1 MIYLKNISDAQILM
15 IPRNGGIVTG
25 EMALV
30 MRNTT
35 DLQETTL
42 SVTDLNTSGL
52 YFNLAVALP
61 LGDRFA
67 DGEYQYSLKNGNI
80 QVSCGLLYVGDL
92 QSPSQHETTIT
103 YKQYESE

>member
-15 IPRNGGIVTG
+15 IPRNGGIVAG
-25 EMALV
+25 EMSLI

-35 DLQETTL
+35 DQQETTL
-42 SVTDLNTSGL
+42 SVSDLNTSGL

-61 LGDRFA
+61 GGLA
-67 DGEYQYSLKNGNI
+67 DGEYQYSLKDGNI

>member
-1 MIYLKNISDAQILM
+1 MIYLKNISDAQVLM

-25 EMALV
+25 EMSLV

-52 YFNLAVALP
+52 YFNLAVSLP
-61 LGDRFA
+61 GGLA

>member
-25 EMALV
+25 EMSLV

-52 YFNLAVALP
+52 YFNLAVSLP
-61 LGDRFA
+61 GGLA
-67 DGEYQYSLKNGNI
+67 DGEYQYSLMNGNI

>member
-15 IPRNGGIVTG
+15 IPRNGEIVTG
-25 EMALV
+25 KMTLL

-61 LGDRFA
+61 GGLA

>member
-15 IPRNGGIVTG
+15 IPRNGGIMTG
-25 EMALV
+25 EMTLV

-52 YFNLAVALP
+52 YFNLAVSLP
-61 LGDRFA
+61 GGLA
-67 DGEYQYSLKNGNI
+67 DGEYQYSLKDGNI

>member
-25 EMALV
+25 EMTLV

-61 LGDRFA
+61 GGLA
-67 DGEYQYSLKNGNI
+67 DGEYQYSLNDGNI

>member
-15 IPRNGGIVTG
+15 IPRNGSIVTG
-25 EMALV
+25 EMSLV

-35 DLQETTL
+35 DQKETTL

-52 YFNLAVALP
+52 YFNIAVALP
-61 LGDRFA
+61 GGLA
-67 DGEYQYSLKNGNI
+67 DGEYQYSLKDGNI

>member
-25 EMALV
+25 EMSLV

-35 DLQETTL
+35 DQQETTL
-42 SVTDLNTSGL
+42 SMTDLNTSGL

-61 LGDRFA
+61 GGLA

-80 QVSCGLLYVGDL
+80 QVSYGLLYVGNL
-92 QSPSQHETTIT
+92 QSPSQHKTTIT

>member
-25 EMALV
+25 KMTLL

-61 LGDRFA
+61 GGLA
-67 DGEYQYSLKNGNI
+67 NGEYQYSLKNGNI
-80 QVSCGLLYVGDL
+80 QVSCGLLYVGEL

>member
-25 EMALV
+25 EMSLV

-42 SVTDLNTSGL
+42 SVTDLNTSGI

-61 LGDRFA
+61 GGLA
-67 DGEYQYSLKNGNI
+67 DGEYQYSLNDGNI
-80 QVSCGLLYVGDL
+80 QVSCGLLYIGEL

>member
-25 EMALV
+25 EMTLV

-61 LGDRFA
+61 GGLA

-80 QVSCGLLYVGDL
+80 QVSCGLLYVGEL

>member
-25 EMALV
+25 EMSLV

-61 LGDRFA
+61 GGLA
-67 DGEYQYSLKNGNI
+67 DGEYQYSLKDGNI
-80 QVSCGLLYVGDL
+80 QVSCGLLYVGNL

>member
-1 MIYLKNISDAQILM
+1 MIYLKNISDAQVLM

-25 EMALV
+25 EMTLV
-30 MRNTT
+30 MRSTT

-61 LGDRFA
+61 GGLA

>member
-15 IPRNGGIVTG
+15 IPRNGEIVTG

-35 DLQETTL
+35 DQQETTL

-52 YFNLAVALP
+52 YFNIAVALP
-61 LGDRFA
+61 GGLA
-67 DGEYQYSLKNGNI
+67 DGEYQYSLKNGDI
-80 QVSCGLLYVGDL
+80 QVSCGLLYVGDM

>member
-25 EMALV
+25 EMTLV

-52 YFNLAVALP
+52 YFNLAVTLP
-61 LGDRFA
+61 GGLA

>member
-1 MIYLKNISDAQILM
+1 MIYLKNISYAQSLM
-15 IPRNGGIVTG
+15 IPRNGRIVTG
-25 EMALV
+25 EMSLV
-30 MRNTT
+30 LRNTT
-35 DLQETTL
+35 DQQETTL

-61 LGDRFA
+61 GGLA

-80 QVSCGLLYVGDL
+80 QVSCGLIYVGDL

>member
-1 MIYLKNISDAQILM
+1 MIYRKNISDAQILM

-25 EMALV
+25 EMTLM

-52 YFNLAVALP
+52 YFNLAVSLP
-61 LGDRFA
+61 GGLA

>member
-15 IPRNGGIVTG
+15 IHRNGEIVTG
-25 EMALV
+25 EMTLV

-35 DLQETTL
+35 DLRETTL

-61 LGDRFA
+61 GGLA
-67 DGEYQYSLKNGNI
+67 DGEYQYSLKDGNI

-92 QSPSQHETTIT
+92 QSPSQYETTIT

>member
-15 IPRNGGIVTG
+15 IPRNGEIVTG
-25 EMALV
+25 EMTLV

-61 LGDRFA
+61 GGLA

-92 QSPSQHETTIT
+92 QSPSQNEKIIT

>member
-1 MIYLKNISDAQILM
+1 MIYFKNISDAQILM

-25 EMALV
+25 EMTLV

-61 LGDRFA
+61 GGLA
-67 DGEYQYSLKNGNI
+67 DGEYQYSLKDGNI

>member
-25 EMALV
+25 EMSLV

-35 DLQETTL
+35 DQQETTL

-52 YFNLAVALP
+52 YFNLAVVLP
-61 LGDRFA
+61 GGLA
-67 DGEYQYSLKNGNI
+67 DGEYQYSPKDGNI

>member
-25 EMALV
+25 EMILV

-52 YFNLAVALP
+52 YFNLAVTLP
-61 LGDRFA
+61 GGLA

>member
-1 MIYLKNISDAQILM
+1 MIYLKNISDAQVLM

-25 EMALV
+25 EMTLV

-52 YFNLAVALP
+52 YFNLAVTLP
-61 LGDRFA
+61 GGLA

-92 QSPSQHETTIT
+92 QSLSQHETTIT

>member
-25 EMALV
+25 EMSLV

-61 LGDRFA
+61 GGLA
-67 DGEYQYSLKNGNI
+67 DGEYQYSLKDGNI
-80 QVSCGLLYVGDL
+80 QLSCGLLYVGDL

>member
-15 IPRNGGIVTG
+15 IPRNGEIVTG
-25 EMALV
+25 KMTLL

-61 LGDRFA
+61 GGLA
-67 DGEYQYSLKNGNI
+67 DGEYQYSLKDGNI

>member
-15 IPRNGGIVTG
+15 IPRNGEIVTG
-25 EMALV
+25 EMTFV

-61 LGDRFA
+61 GGLA

>member
-1 MIYLKNISDAQILM
+1 MIYLKNISDAQNLM

-25 EMALV
+25 EMTLV

-61 LGDRFA
+61 GGLA
-67 DGEYQYSLKNGNI
+67 DGEYQYPLKNGNI

>member
-15 IPRNGGIVTG
+15 IPRNGEIVTG
-25 EMALV
+25 EMTLV

-35 DLQETTL
+35 DLRETTL

-61 LGDRFA
+61 GGLA
-67 DGEYQYSLKNGNI
+67 DGEYQYSLKDGNI
-80 QVSCGLLYVGDL
+80 QVSCGLLYIGDL
-92 QSPSQHETTIT
+92 QSTSQYETTIT

>member
-25 EMALV
+25 EMSLV

-52 YFNLAVALP
+52 YFNLAVSLP
-61 LGDRFA
+61 GGLA

-80 QVSCGLLYVGDL
+80 QVSCGLLYIGNL

>member
-1 MIYLKNISDAQILM
+1 MIYLKNISEAQILM
-15 IPRNGGIVTG
+15 IPRNGGIMTG
-25 EMALV
+25 EMTLV

-61 LGDRFA
+61 GGLA
-67 DGEYQYSLKNGNI
+67 DGEYQYSLKNGDI

>member
-25 EMALV
+25 EMTLV

-42 SVTDLNTSGL
+42 SVTDLNTSGI

-61 LGDRFA
+61 GGLA
-67 DGEYQYSLKNGNI
+67 DGENQYSLKNENI

>member
-1 MIYLKNISDAQILM
+1 MIYLKNISDAQVLM

-61 LGDRFA
+61 GGLA

-80 QVSCGLLYVGDL
+80 QVSCGILYVGDL

>member
-15 IPRNGGIVTG
+15 IPRNGGILTG

-61 LGDRFA
+61 GGLA

-80 QVSCGLLYVGDL
+80 QVSCGLLYVGNL

>member
-1 MIYLKNISDAQILM
+1 MIYLTNISDAQILM

-25 EMALV
+25 EMSLV

-35 DLQETTL
+35 DQQETTL

-61 LGDRFA
+61 EGLA
-67 DGEYQYSLKNGNI
+67 DGEYQYTLKDGNI
-80 QVSCGLLYVGDL
+80 QVSCGLLYIGDL
-92 QSPSQHETTIT
+92 QSPSEYERTIT
-103 YKQYESE
+103 YQQYESE

>member
-1 MIYLKNISDAQILM
+1 MIYLENISDAQILM

-25 EMALV
+25 EMSLV

-35 DLQETTL
+35 DLKETTL
-42 SVTDLNTSGL
+42 SVTDLNTSGH

-61 LGDRFA
+61 GGLA
-67 DGEYQYSLKNGNI
+67 DGEYQYSLKNGDI
-80 QVSCGLLYVGDL
+80 QVSCGIIYVGDL

-103 YKQYESE
+103 DKQYESE

>member
-1 MIYLKNISDAQILM
+1 MIYLKNISDAQTIM
-15 IPRNGGIVTG
+15 IPRNGEIVTG

-61 LGDRFA
+61 GGLA
-67 DGEYQYSLKNGNI
+67 DGEYQYTLKDGNI